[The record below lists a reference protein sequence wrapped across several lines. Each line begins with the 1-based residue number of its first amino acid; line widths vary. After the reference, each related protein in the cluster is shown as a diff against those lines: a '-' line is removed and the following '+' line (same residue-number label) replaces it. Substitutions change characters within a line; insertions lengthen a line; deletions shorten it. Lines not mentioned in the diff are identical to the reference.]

1 MFAGRLFVGAASFA
15 LALAGCAPEATP
27 PVVSD
32 AEATSLADR
41 LLDAGQAELALALL
55 DAYQLGD
62 EGDAARY
69 VVDALVLLERFEEAH
84 ARLDALGDAGHAE
97 QRMDACAMGALS
109 AWAGEDEER
118 ASRLLAPCEGLD
130 RVDLHVLGLRAR
142 HHLAE
147 VLELTELGAASRRVL
162 GAEASPERDL
172 AAAEL
177 EALLLALSESEQ
189 DPFRAIEL
197 RRRAFEI
204 GRDPAMAAALIAG
217 MLQTAE
223 AIGEERPQDAATLYE
238 RLYLGQTAGLRVPE
252 DAMAQARAG
261 AEEVLLPVYYSNFE
275 PRYLRKFADDDEAS
289 GLLERESLTFTFPP
303 PRDASARDA
312 LVRWLYARAER
323 PVPTPMADL
332 SGAVGCEA
340 ADAPC
345 TFSLLQLAT
354 VAYRFGDLE
363 QAWAE
368 REGVTLDYP

>member
-1 MFAGRLFVGAASFA
+1 
-15 LALAGCAPEATP
+15 
-27 PVVSD
+27 
-32 AEATSLADR
+32 
-41 LLDAGQAELALALL
+41 
-55 DAYQLGD
+55 
-62 EGDAARY
+62 
-69 VVDALVLLERFEEAH
+69 
-84 ARLDALGDAGHAE
+84 
-97 QRMDACAMGALS
+97 MGALS

-142 HHLAE
+142 HHQAE

-177 EALLLALSESEQ
+177 EVLLLALSESEQ

-275 PRYLRKFADDDEAS
+275 PRYLRKSRDDEAS
-289 GLLERESLTFTFPP
+289 GLLERESLTLTFPP

-312 LVRWLYARAER
+312 LVRWIYARAER

-340 ADAPC
+340 ADAPHV
-345 TFSLLQLAT
+345 LAPAAAT